1 MGIVKSLLNTGIDV
15 NQTYGNKLTAL
26 MWAAGYS
33 NDVPP
38 NDAVAMIQLLLRKG
52 ALIDLKD
59 NRGWTAMM
67 TAANMGHWEVIE
79 ILIKAGADI
88 HTKSNDGKTAAK
100 LASASGHQ
108 KAVAILRA
116 SGAN

>member
-1 MGIVKSLLNTGIDV
+1 
-15 NQTYGNKLTAL
+15 
-26 MWAAGYS
+26 
-33 NDVPP
+33 
-38 NDAVAMIQLLLRKG
+38 
-52 ALIDLKD
+52 
-59 NRGWTAMM
+59 MM

-116 SGAN
+116 SGAD